1 MYECELFFR
10 EVLVDNLL
18 PAAVAASCSSQQWEK
33 GPGRRVGRAGG
44 PVGCSGRRQNAH
56 ARLRAGLEE
65 GEKYCAEHSTH
76 SGILWLGYCFLFI

>member
-1 MYECELFFR
+1 M
-10 EVLVDNLL
+10 LVDNLL
-18 PAAVAASCSSQQWEK
+18 PAAVAASCSSQWEK

-65 GEKYCAEHSTH
+65 GEKDCTEQALIQKSY
-76 SGILWLGYCFLFI
+76 GQVMVFR